1 MLEFFKIEWSS
12 FSRIKELES
21 DRLFLR
27 HACRVYLCYDNW
39 DDFGYKTLYQIIVF
53 DANGKKYDLGYVKI
67 ACLDPN
73 QAKIPSEFKTL
84 DENYFSLGQGSEYYL
99 LISQMPTEIKDI
111 FLTSIRDVVK
121 NDELLNKA
129 LSEDV
134 FTTSLLRYTSLVTV
148 RGQYKRILDG
158 GAILSNY
165 SFGYET
171 FCINNQAGYKLY
183 FDVLVDS
190 NPPTNIHV
198 LIGRNGVGKTHLL
211 NNMTKSF
218 IGLDRENG
226 KFFEEDIFEERVK
239 PPHEIFSRILSVS
252 YSVFDPFLPFSEEK
266 YPEYSYIGLKK
277 LKFNPEES
285 STVYGEKNHLK
296 DNKELSDEFAS
307 SFVKILSY
315 KNIEQYKNLIS
326 QLESDPIFEEL
337 NIGEVINQ
345 TIEIISEIKKNSDN
359 TNGVNMQNMKQPAMD
374 LFKKLSSGHAIILL
388 TITKIFEKIEEK
400 TLVLLDE
407 PESHLH
413 PPLLS
418 SFMRALSDLLIKKN
432 AVAIIATHSPVVLQE
447 VPRSCVWRLSR
458 FGLEAKAERF
468 DIETFGETIGTLTK
482 EIFGLEVNKSGFYAM
497 LDNSIKNSIK
507 KDRASYDSIMKEYNN
522 QLGSEA
528 RLLVRAL
535 LNNRK

>member
-1 MLEFFKIEWSS
+1 MLDFYEKEWSW
-12 FSRIKELES
+12 FSRIKELKS
-21 DRLFLR
+21 DTLFTD
-27 HACRVYLCYDNW
+27 HAGKVYLCYDNW
-39 DDFGYKTLYQIIVF
+39 NDFGYKTLYSIILF
-53 DANGKKYDLGYVKI
+53 DIYGKKYDLGHVKI

-84 DENYFSLGQGSEYYL
+84 DENYFSLGQSPEYYSL
-99 LISQMPTEIKDI
+99 VSQMPADIKDI

-121 NDELLNKA
+121 NEELLNKV
-129 LSEDV
+129 SNEDV
-134 FTTSLLRYTSLVTV
+134 FTTSLLRYTSLVTIS
-148 RGQYKRILDG
+148 GQYKRILDG
-158 GAILSNY
+158 GAILDDY

-171 FCINNQAGYKLY
+171 SCANNQAGYKLY
-183 FDVLVDS
+183 FEVFADS

-211 NNMTKSF
+211 NNMVKSF
-218 IGLDRENG
+218 IGLDCENG
-226 KFFEEDIFEERVK
+226 KFFEEKVK
-239 PPHEIFSRILSVS
+239 HSHQIFSRILSVS
-252 YSVFDPFLPFSEEK
+252 YSAFDPFLPFSEK
-266 YPEYSYIGLKK
+266 KHPEYSYIGLKK

-285 STVYGEKNHLK
+285 GTASSEENHLK

-337 NIGEVINQ
+337 NIGEVMNQ
-345 TIEIISEIKKNSDN
+345 TIEIISEIKNNSDN
-359 TNGVNMQNMKQPAMD
+359 TNGVTMHNMKQPAMD
-374 LFKKLSSGHAIILL
+374 LFRKLSSGHAIILL

-447 VPRSCVWRLSR
+447 VPKSCVWRLSR

-497 LDNSIKNSIK
+497 LDNSVK
-507 KDRASYDSIMKEYNN
+507 KEDSVSYDDIMKDYGD

>member
-296 DNKELSDEFAS
+296 DNKELSDEFAG

-497 LDNSIKNSIK
+497 LDNSIK
-507 KDRASYDSIMKEYNN
+507 KDGASYDSIMKEYDN

>member
-1 MLEFFKIEWSS
+1 MLDFYEKEWSW
-12 FSRIKELES
+12 FSRIKELKS
-21 DRLFLR
+21 DTLFTD
-27 HACRVYLCYDNW
+27 HAGKVYLCYDNW
-39 DDFGYKTLYQIIVF
+39 NDFGYKTLYQIIVF
-53 DANGKKYDLGYVKI
+53 DVNGKKYDLGYVKI
-67 ACLDPN
+67 ASFDPE
-73 QAKIPSEFKTL
+73 QTKIPLEFKSL
-84 DENYFSLGQGSEYYL
+84 DSSYFSLGQGLEYYL

-111 FLTSIRDVVK
+111 FLASIRDVVK
-121 NDELLNKA
+121 NEELLNKA

-134 FTTSLLRYTSLVTV
+134 FTTSLLRDTSLVTI

-158 GAILSNY
+158 GDNLADY

-171 FCINNQAGYKLY
+171 SCVNNQAGYKLH
-183 FDVLVDS
+183 FKVFKNS

-211 NNMTKSF
+211 NNMVKSF
-218 IGLDRENG
+218 IGSDCENG
-226 KFFEEDIFEERVK
+226 KFFEEKVK
-239 PPHEIFSRILSVS
+239 HSHQIFSRILSVS
-252 YSVFDPFLPFSEEK
+252 YSAFDPFLPFSEK
-266 YPEYSYIGLKK
+266 KHPEYSYIGLKK

-285 STVYGEKNHLK
+285 GTASSEENHLK

-337 NIGEVINQ
+337 NIGEVMNQ

-359 TNGVNMQNMKQPAMD
+359 TNGVTMQNMKQPAMD

-388 TITKIFEKIEEK
+388 TITRIFEKIEEK

-447 VPRSCVWRLSR
+447 VPKSCVWRLSR

-482 EIFGLEVNKSGFYAM
+482 EIFGLEVNKSGFYAWIRSKIVGKS
-497 LDNSIKNSIK
+497 LIK
-507 KDRASYDSIMKEYNN
+507 
-522 QLGSEA
+522 Q
-528 RLLVRAL
+528 
-535 LNNRK
+535 

>member
-1 MLEFFKIEWSS
+1 MLDFFKIEWSS
-12 FSRIKELES
+12 FSRIKELKS
-21 DRLFLR
+21 DTLFSD
-27 HACRVYLCYDNW
+27 HAGKVYLCYDNW

-67 ACLDPN
+67 ASFGSK
-73 QAKIPSEFKTL
+73 QTKIPLEFESL
-84 DENYFSLGQGSEYYL
+84 DSNYFSLGQSPEYYSL
-99 LISQMPTEIKDI
+99 LSKISTETKDI
-111 FLTSIRDVVK
+111 FLTSIRDVIK
-121 NDELLNKA
+121 NEELLNKV
-129 LSEDV
+129 LNEDV
-134 FTTSLLRYTSLVTV
+134 FTTSLLRDTSLVTI
-148 RGQYKRILDG
+148 RGQYKRILGG
-158 GAILSNY
+158 GAILDDY

-171 FCINNQAGYKLY
+171 SCVNNQAGYKLY
-183 FDVLVDS
+183 FEVFADS

-218 IGLDRENG
+218 IGLDCENG

-239 PPHEIFSRILSVS
+239 PHEIFSRILSVS
-252 YSVFDPFLPFSEEK
+252 YSAFDPFLPFSEKK

-285 STVYGEKNHLK
+285 STVSGEKNHLK

-337 NIGEVINQ
+337 NIGEVMNQ

-359 TNGVNMQNMKQPAMD
+359 TNGVTMQNMRQPAMD
-374 LFKKLSSGHAIILL
+374 LFRKLSSGHTIILL

-447 VPRSCVWRLSR
+447 VPKSCV
-458 FGLEAKAERF
+458 
-468 DIETFGETIGTLTK
+468 
-482 EIFGLEVNKSGFYAM
+482 
-497 LDNSIKNSIK
+497 
-507 KDRASYDSIMKEYNN
+507 
-522 QLGSEA
+522 
-528 RLLVRAL
+528 
-535 LNNRK
+535 

>member
-1 MLEFFKIEWSS
+1 MLEFFEKEWSW
-12 FSRIKELES
+12 FSGIKKLEN
-21 DRLFLR
+21 DKLFPR
-27 HACRVYLCYDNW
+27 HACKVYLCYDNW
-39 DDFGYKTLYQIIVF
+39 DDFGYKTLYQIVIF
-53 DANGKKYDLGYVKI
+53 DISGKKYDLGYVKI
-67 ACLDPN
+67 ASFG
-73 QAKIPSEFKTL
+73 QKQTKIPPKFESL
-84 DENYFSLGQGSEYYL
+84 GSSYFSLGQSPEYYSL
-99 LISQMPTEIKDI
+99 LSQMSAEIRDI
-111 FLTSIRDVVK
+111 FLASINDVIK
-121 NDELLNKA
+121 NEELLNEA

-134 FTTSLLRYTSLVTV
+134 FTTSLLRDTSLVTI

-158 GAILSNY
+158 GAILDDY

-171 FCINNQAGYKLY
+171 SCVNNQAGYKLY
-183 FDVLVDS
+183 FEVFADS

-218 IGLDRENG
+218 IGLDCENG
-226 KFFEEDIFEERVK
+226 KFFEFEEDIFGEREKVK
-239 PPHEIFSRILSVS
+239 PPRKIFSRILSVS
-252 YSVFDPFLPFSEEK
+252 YSAFDPFLPFSEKK
-266 YPEYSYIGLKK
+266 YPEYSYVGLKK

-285 STVYGEKNHLK
+285 DTVSGEKNHLK

-307 SFVKILSY
+307 SFVRILSN

-326 QLESDPIFEEL
+326 QLESDPIFKEL
-337 NIGEVINQ
+337 NIMEVIRQ
-345 TIEIISEIKKNSDN
+345 TVEVIMEFKKDDKTTSQ
-359 TNGVNMQNMKQPAMD
+359 GLKQPAID

-447 VPRSCVWRLSR
+447 VPKSCVWRLSR

-497 LDNSIKNSIK
+497 LDNSIKKENG
-507 KDRASYDSIMKEYNN
+507 ASYDSIMEEYDN

-528 RLLVRAL
+528 RLLIRAL

>member
-53 DANGKKYDLGYVKI
+53 DSNGKKYDLGYVKI
-67 ACLDPN
+67 ASFDPE
-73 QAKIPSEFKTL
+73 QTKIPLEFKSL
-84 DENYFSLGQGSEYYL
+84 DSNYFSLGQGPEYYL

-121 NDELLNKA
+121 NEELLNKA

-158 GAILSNY
+158 GAILDDY

-171 FCINNQAGYKLY
+171 SCANNQAGYKLY
-183 FDVLVDS
+183 FEVFADS

-211 NNMTKSF
+211 NNMVKSF
-218 IGLDRENG
+218 IGLDCENG
-226 KFFEEDIFEERVK
+226 KFFEKDSFEEKVK
-239 PPHEIFSRILSVS
+239 PPREIFSRILSVS
-252 YSVFDPFLPFSEEK
+252 YSAFDPFLPFSEK
-266 YPEYSYIGLKK
+266 KHPEYSYIGLKK

-285 STVYGEKNHLK
+285 GTASSEENHLK

-307 SFVKILSY
+307 SFVRILSN

-326 QLESDPIFEEL
+326 QLESDPIFKEL
-337 NIGEVINQ
+337 NIREVIRQ
-345 TIEIISEIKKNSDN
+345 TVEVIMEFKKDDKDTSQ
-359 TNGVNMQNMKQPAMD
+359 GLKQPAID
-374 LFKKLSSGHAIILL
+374 LFRKLSSGHAIILL

-400 TLVLLDE
+400 TLILLDE

-447 VPRSCVWRLSR
+447 VPKSCVWRLSR

-497 LDNSIKNSIK
+497 LDNSIKKENG
-507 KDRASYDSIMKEYNN
+507 ASYDSIMEEYDN

>member
-1 MLEFFKIEWSS
+1 MLDIYEKEWSQ
-12 FSRIKELES
+12 FSRIKELKS
-21 DRLFLR
+21 DTLFVD
-27 HACRVYLCYDNW
+27 HAGKVYLCYDNW
-39 DDFGYKTLYQIIVF
+39 NDFGYKTLYSIILF
-53 DANGKKYDLGYVKI
+53 DIDGKKYDLGYVKI

-84 DENYFSLGQGSEYYL
+84 DENYFSLGQSPEYYSL
-99 LISQMPTEIKDI
+99 VSQMPADIKDI

-121 NDELLNKA
+121 NEELLKKA
-129 LSEDV
+129 SSEDV
-134 FTTSLLRYTSLVTV
+134 FTTSLLRYTSLVTIN
-148 RGQYKRILDG
+148 GQYKRILDG
-158 GAILSNY
+158 GAILDDY

-171 FCINNQAGYKLY
+171 SCVNNQAGYKLY
-183 FDVLVDS
+183 FEVFADS

-218 IGLDRENG
+218 IGLDCENG
-226 KFFEEDIFEERVK
+226 KLFEFEEDIFGEREKVK
-239 PPHEIFSRILSVS
+239 PPRKIFSRILSVS
-252 YSVFDPFLPFSEEK
+252 YSAFDPFLPFSEKK

-285 STVYGEKNHLK
+285 GTVSGEKNHLK

-307 SFVKILSY
+307 SFVRILSN

-326 QLESDPIFEEL
+326 QLESDPIFKEL
-337 NIGEVINQ
+337 NIMEIIRQTVEVIM
-345 TIEIISEIKKNSDN
+345 EFKKDDKATSQ
-359 TNGVNMQNMKQPAMD
+359 GLKQPAID
-374 LFKKLSSGHAIILL
+374 LFKKLSSGHAITLL
-388 TITKIFEKIEEK
+388 TVTKIFEKIEEK

-418 SFMRALSDLLIKKN
+418 SFMRALSDLLMKNN

-447 VPRSCVWRLSR
+447 VPKSCVWRLGR

-482 EIFGLEVNKSGFYAM
+482 EIFGLEVSNSGFYAM
-497 LDNSIKNSIK
+497 LNNSIN
-507 KDRASYDSIMKEYNN
+507 KDGASYDSIMKEYDN

-535 LNNRK
+535 LSNRK

>member
-1 MLEFFKIEWSS
+1 MLEFFEKDWSQ
-12 FSRIKELES
+12 FSRIKGLEN
-21 DRLFLR
+21 DKLFPH
-27 HACRVYLCYDNW
+27 HACKVYLCYDNW
-39 DDFGYKTLYQIIVF
+39 DDFGYKTLYQIVIF
-53 DANGKKYDLGYVKI
+53 DISGKKYDLGYVKI
-67 ACLDPN
+67 ASFG
-73 QAKIPSEFKTL
+73 QKQTKIPPKFESL
-84 DENYFSLGQGSEYYL
+84 GSSYFSLGQSPEYYSL
-99 LISQMPTEIKDI
+99 LSQMSAEIRDI
-111 FLTSIRDVVK
+111 FLASINDVIK
-121 NDELLNKA
+121 NEELLNKA
-129 LSEDV
+129 LNEDV
-134 FTTSLLRYTSLVTV
+134 FTTSLLRYTSLVTIN
-148 RGQYKRILDG
+148 GQYKRILDG
-158 GAILSNY
+158 GAILDDY

-171 FCINNQAGYKLY
+171 SCANNQAGYKLY
-183 FDVLVDS
+183 FEVVADS

-211 NNMTKSF
+211 NNMAKSF

-226 KFFEEDIFEERVK
+226 KFFEKDSFEEKVK
-239 PPHEIFSRILSVS
+239 PPREIFSRILSVS
-252 YSVFDPFLPFSEEK
+252 YSAFDPFLPFSEK
-266 YPEYSYIGLKK
+266 KHPEYSYIGLKK
-277 LKFNPEES
+277 LKFNLEENGTAS
-285 STVYGEKNHLK
+285 SEENHLK

-307 SFVKILSY
+307 SFVKILSN

-337 NIGEVINQ
+337 NIGDVMNQ
-345 TIEIISEIKKNSDN
+345 TIEIISEIKNNSDN
-359 TNGVNMQNMKQPAMD
+359 TNGVTMHNMKQPAMD
-374 LFKKLSSGHAIILL
+374 LFRKLSSGHAIILL
-388 TITKIFEKIEEK
+388 TITRIFEKIEEK

-447 VPRSCVWRLSR
+447 VPKSCVWRLSR

-482 EIFGLEVNKSGFYAM
+482 EIFGLEVNKSGFYAI
-497 LDNSIKNSIK
+497 LDNSIK
-507 KDRASYDSIMKEYNN
+507 KDGASYDGIMKEYNN

>member
-1 MLEFFKIEWSS
+1 MLEFFEKDWSQ
-12 FSRIKELES
+12 FSRIKGLEN
-21 DRLFLR
+21 DKLFPH
-27 HACRVYLCYDNW
+27 HACKVYLCYDNW
-39 DDFGYKTLYQIIVF
+39 DDFGYKTLYQIVIF
-53 DANGKKYDLGYVKI
+53 DISGKKYDLGYVKI
-67 ACLDPN
+67 ASFG
-73 QAKIPSEFKTL
+73 QKQTKIPPKFESL
-84 DENYFSLGQGSEYYL
+84 GSSYFSLGQSPEYYSL
-99 LISQMPTEIKDI
+99 LSQMSAEIRDI
-111 FLTSIRDVVK
+111 FLASINDVIK
-121 NDELLNKA
+121 NEELLNEA

-134 FTTSLLRYTSLVTV
+134 FTTSLLRDTSLVTI

-158 GAILSNY
+158 GAILDDY

-171 FCINNQAGYKLY
+171 SCVNNQAGYKLY
-183 FDVLVDS
+183 FEVFADS

-218 IGLDRENG
+218 IGLDCENG
-226 KFFEEDIFEERVK
+226 KFFEFEEDIFGEREKVK
-239 PPHEIFSRILSVS
+239 PPRKIFSRILSVS
-252 YSVFDPFLPFSEEK
+252 YSAFDPFLPFSEKK

-285 STVYGEKNHLK
+285 GTVSGEKNHLK

-307 SFVKILSY
+307 SFVKILSN

-326 QLESDPIFEEL
+326 QLESDPIFKEL
-337 NIGEVINQ
+337 NIMEIIRQTVEVIM
-345 TIEIISEIKKNSDN
+345 EFKKDDKATSQ
-359 TNGVNMQNMKQPAMD
+359 GLKQPAMD
-374 LFKKLSSGHAIILL
+374 LFRKLSSGHAIILL

-447 VPRSCVWRLSR
+447 VPKSCVWRLSR

-497 LDNSIKNSIK
+497 LDNSVK
-507 KDRASYDSIMKEYNN
+507 KENGASYDSIMEEYNN

>member
-12 FSRIKELES
+12 FSRIKELEN

-39 DDFGYKTLYQIIVF
+39 DDFGYKTLYSIILF
-53 DANGKKYDLGYVKI
+53 DIDGKKYDLGYVKI

-84 DENYFSLGQGSEYYL
+84 DENYFSLGQSPEYYSL
-99 LISQMPTEIKDI
+99 VSQMPADIKDI

-121 NDELLNKA
+121 NEELLKKA

-158 GAILSNY
+158 GAILDDY

-171 FCINNQAGYKLY
+171 SCANNQAGYKLY
-183 FDVLVDS
+183 FEVFADS

-211 NNMTKSF
+211 NNMVKSF
-218 IGLDRENG
+218 IGLDCENG
-226 KFFEEDIFEERVK
+226 KFFEKDSFEEKVK
-239 PPHEIFSRILSVS
+239 PPREIFSRILSVS
-252 YSVFDPFLPFSEEK
+252 YSAFDPFLPFSEK
-266 YPEYSYIGLKK
+266 KHPEYSYIGLKK
-277 LKFNPEES
+277 LKFNLEENGTAS
-285 STVYGEKNHLK
+285 SEENHLK

-307 SFVKILSY
+307 SFVKILSN

-326 QLESDPIFEEL
+326 QLESDPIFKEL
-337 NIGEVINQ
+337 NISEVMHQ
-345 TIEIISEIKKNSDN
+345 TVEIISKIKNNSDN
-359 TNGVNMQNMKQPAMD
+359 INDVTMQNMKQPAMD
-374 LFKKLSSGHAIILL
+374 LFRKLSSGHAIILL

-447 VPRSCVWRLSR
+447 VPKSCVWRLSR

-497 LDNSIKNSIK
+497 LDNSIK